1 MRTEFLRDIELSGEA
16 SMVAATP
23 YDALI
28 GAAKSLVD
36 TQMLAACDT
45 PPASAVRA
53 YISANSAHLAAAR
66 AALAAVCRVP
76 LRYDSSFFGEHCEAL
91 SPLRNLAQSFA
102 LEFQQAAADGDY
114 SAAARIGVDLLDL
127 ANAIRRGGLVID
139 LLVSIAVGSIAI
151 NLLRGVRRHL
161 GASDR
166 QALIRQL
173 TRTEHDQE
181 PVPLII
187 ARDRHW
193 ESAVGYQE
201 EKVDLTRQPLLDPAE
216 CGLTEDQQRELLER
230 MQSFSTMPHDARRS
244 IYTNQDRYTIALL
257 RMLAVDLTL
266 RSWRAEKG
274 AYPDGLGPLA
284 ATFVE
289 GVPDDPFT
297 QKPFCYRRLL
307 DGFVLY
313 SPGPTN
319 IDHGGAFGP
328 WPMVQAGAADLCLDS
343 GDYGL
348 GSHRN

>member
-1 MRTEFLRDIELSGEA
+1 
-16 SMVAATP
+16 MVAATP

-28 GAAKSLVD
+28 SAAKSLVD

-45 PPASAVRA
+45 PPASAIRA

-76 LRYDSSFFGEHCEAL
+76 LRYDASFFAEHCEAL

-102 LEFQQAAADGDY
+102 LEFQHAAADADH
-114 SAAARIGVDLLDL
+114 STAARIGVDLLDL
-127 ANAIRRGGLVID
+127 ANVIRRGGLVTD
-139 LLVSIAVGSIAI
+139 LLVSIAVASIAI
-151 NLLRGVRRHL
+151 NLLRDVRGHL

-166 QALIRQL
+166 LALIRQL

-181 PVPLII
+181 PVSEII

-201 EKVDLTRQPLLDPAE
+201 EKVDLTRQPLLDPTE
-216 CGLTEDQQRELLER
+216 CGLTEDQQRALLER
-230 MQSFSTMPHDARRS
+230 MQSLSTMPDDARQS
-244 IYTNQDRYTIALL
+244 VYTSQDRYTLTLL
-257 RMLAVDLTL
+257 RMLAVDLAI

-297 QKPFCYRRLL
+297 QKPFCYRRLS
-307 DGFVLY
+307 DGFILY
-313 SPGPTN
+313 SPGPMH
-319 IDHGGAFGP
+319 IDHGGSFGP
-328 WPMVQAGAADLCLDS
+328 WRMVQAGAADLCLDS

-348 GSHRN
+348 GSHRK

>member
-1 MRTEFLRDIELSGEA
+1 MRTEFLRDIQLSGEA

-28 GAAKSLVD
+28 GAAKSLVG

-53 YISANSAHLAAAR
+53 YLSANSAHLATAR
-66 AALAAVCRVP
+66 GALAAGCRVP
-76 LRYDSSFFGEHCEAL
+76 LRYDASFFPEHSEAL

-102 LEFQQAAADGDY
+102 LELQQAAADGDH

-139 LLVSIAVGSIAI
+139 LLVSIAVASIAI
-151 NLLRGVRRHL
+151 NLLRGVRGHL
-161 GASDR
+161 DASDR
-166 QALIRQL
+166 LALIRQL

-181 PVPLII
+181 PVQEII

-201 EKVDLTRQPLLDPAE
+201 EKVELTQQPLLDPAE
-216 CGLTEDQQRELLER
+216 CGLTEDQQRELWQH
-230 MQSFSTMPHDARRS
+230 MQSFSTMPDDARRS
-244 IYTNQDRYTIALL
+244 VYTNRDRGTVALL
-257 RMLAVDLTL
+257 RMLAVDLAL
-266 RSWRAEKG
+266 RSWRAEQG

-284 ATFVE
+284 PMFVE

-297 QKPFCYRRLL
+297 QKPFCYRRLA

-313 SPGPTN
+313 SPGPTG
-319 IDHGGAFGP
+319 IDHGGSFGP

-343 GDYGL
+343 GD
-348 GSHRN
+348 